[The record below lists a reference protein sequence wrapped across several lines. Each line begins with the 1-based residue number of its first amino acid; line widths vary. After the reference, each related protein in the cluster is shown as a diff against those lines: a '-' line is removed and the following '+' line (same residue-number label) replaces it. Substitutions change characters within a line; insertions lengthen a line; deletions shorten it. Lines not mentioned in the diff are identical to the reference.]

1 MKQMKMKWNCGLLA
15 PSRDRVKNAR
25 VLFQEDN
32 DMKRHLVL
40 VVLTLTALLVNLS
53 WAGSVREDATE
64 RLQNSADVLKE
75 IAAAPDKG
83 IPDEVVKNSKCIV
96 VVPHLVKAGF
106 IVGAKHGRGVAV
118 CRTSA
123 GWSAPAFI
131 SVGGGSW
138 GLQIGAE
145 GVDLVMLVMN
155 DSGLRHLLSSK
166 FEITGEGS
174 AAAGPVGR
182 HASAGTDWKLN
193 TELLTYSRSRGIFA
207 GLTLEG
213 AVVEQ
218 DADSTVA
225 IYGNDLPF
233 KRILMG
239 EVAAPAPATSFLR
252 AVADISHQAGAQA
265 AMELPP
271 AENQNNS
278 QPQVKPEDEN
288 QNQR

>member
-1 MKQMKMKWNCGLLA
+1 
-15 PSRDRVKNAR
+15 
-25 VLFQEDN
+25 
-32 DMKRHLVL
+32 MKRHLVL
-40 VVLTLTALLVNLS
+40 VVLTLTALLANLS

-64 RLQNSADVLKE
+64 RLQNSANVLKE

-83 IPDEVVKNSKCIV
+83 IPDDVVKSSKCIV

-118 CRTSA
+118 CRTST

-131 SVGGGSW
+131 SVSGGSW

-218 DADSTVA
+218 DADATVA
-225 IYGNDLPF
+225 IYGNDIPF
-233 KRILMG
+233 KKILMG

-252 AVADISHQAGAQA
+252 AVAAISHQARAQEA
-265 AMELPP
+265 RERAP
-271 AENQNNS
+271 AESEQFATS
-278 QPQVKPEDEN
+278 GETRGRESESKVSRFVGGATWVATGRAPIMQ
-288 QNQR
+288 

>member
-1 MKQMKMKWNCGLLA
+1 
-15 PSRDRVKNAR
+15 
-25 VLFQEDN
+25 
-32 DMKRHLVL
+32 MKRHLVL
-40 VVLTLTALLVNLS
+40 VVLTLTALLANLS
-53 WAGSVREDATE
+53 WAGSVRQDSTE
-64 RLQNSADVLKE
+64 RLQNSADVLRE

-131 SVGGGSW
+131 SVSGGSW

-252 AVADISHQAGAQA
+252 AVADISHQASAQA
-265 AMELPP
+265 AMEQPP

-278 QPQVKPEDEN
+278 QPQEKPEDEN

>member
-1 MKQMKMKWNCGLLA
+1 
-15 PSRDRVKNAR
+15 
-25 VLFQEDN
+25 
-32 DMKRHLVL
+32 MKRHPVL
-40 VVLTLTALLVNLS
+40 VVLSLAAILGNLA
-53 WAGSVREDATE
+53 WAGSAREDSTE

-83 IPDEVVKNSKCIV
+83 IPEEVLKNAKCIV

-118 CRTSA
+118 CRTST
-123 GWSAPAFI
+123 GWSAPAFV
-131 SVGGGSW
+131 SVSGGSA

-193 TELLTYSRSRGIFA
+193 SELLTYSRSRGIFA

-213 AVVEQ
+213 AVIEQ

-233 KRILMG
+233 KRILLG
-239 EVAAPAPATSFLR
+239 EVAAPAPAAPFLR
-252 AVADISHQAGAQA
+252 AVAKISHQAAAQEA
-265 AMELPP
+265 REQA
-271 AENQNNS
+271 
-278 QPQVKPEDEN
+278 PEDHQKTDN
-288 QNQR
+288 RK

>member
-1 MKQMKMKWNCGLLA
+1 
-15 PSRDRVKNAR
+15 
-25 VLFQEDN
+25 
-32 DMKRHLVL
+32 MKRHLVL

-53 WAGSVREDATE
+53 WAGSTREDSTE

-96 VVPHLVKAGF
+96 VVPHLIKAGF
-106 IVGAKHGRGVAV
+106 IFGAKHGRGVAV
-118 CRTSA
+118 CRTSTGPSA

-131 SVGGGSW
+131 SVSGGSW

-218 DADSTVA
+218 DADATVA

-233 KRILMG
+233 KKILMG
-239 EVAAPAPATSFLR
+239 EVAAPAPATRFLR
-252 AVADISHQAGAQA
+252 AVADISHQARAQEA
-265 AMELPP
+265 RERTP
-271 AENQNNS
+271 ENQNHS
-278 QPQVKPEDEN
+278 QPQEKPEGEN
-288 QNQR
+288 QEQR

>member
-1 MKQMKMKWNCGLLA
+1 
-15 PSRDRVKNAR
+15 
-25 VLFQEDN
+25 
-32 DMKRHLVL
+32 MKRHLVL
-40 VVLTLTALLVNLS
+40 VVLSLAALLGNLA
-53 WAGSVREDATE
+53 WAGSTREDATE

-83 IPDEVVKNSKCIV
+83 IPEEVLKNSKCIV
-96 VVPHLVKAGF
+96 VILHLVKAGF
-106 IVGAKHGRGVAV
+106 IFGGKHGRGVAA
-118 CRTSA
+118 CRTGA
-123 GWSAPAFI
+123 GWSAPVFV
-131 SVGGGSW
+131 SVSGGSW

-193 TELLTYSRSRGIFA
+193 TELLTYSRSRGVFA

-218 DADSTVA
+218 DADATVA
-225 IYGNDLPF
+225 IYGNDYSF
-233 KRILMG
+233 KKILLG
-239 EVAAPAPATSFLR
+239 EFAAPAPAEPFLR
-252 AVADISHQAGAQA
+252 AVAEISHQAPAQEA
-265 AMELPP
+265 RE
-271 AENQNNS
+271 
-278 QPQVKPEDEN
+278 K
-288 QNQR
+288 